1 MKVLITGA
9 GGQVGH
15 DLRLCLTGEVPAGG
29 AATALFGAEAVT
41 SGEFD
46 VVPVDRA
53 ALDVSDAAG
62 VDRAMA
68 ELRPDVVVHLAAYT
82 AVDRA
87 ETDAAQA
94 LLINEVGTQNVSRAA
109 SEVGAHL
116 IYVSTDYVF
125 AGDLGRS
132 LDETDVTGP
141 LSTYGS
147 TKLAGEERCA
157 PGSSIVRTSWVAGAS
172 KPNVLHLAARAA
184 ASGQEL
190 AFVEDQ
196 VGSLTA
202 AADLAAALVFFIR
215 NRPAGIVHVA
225 GSGEASWYEVIAHA
239 VAAAGGSRD
248 QVRPI
253 STAALDPQPLATR
266 PAYSPLISARHGEL
280 GSQPLPE
287 WQDGAD
293 RLIAALATRGTT

>member
-15 DLRLCLTGEVPAGG
+15 DLRLCLDGRVPPGGE
-29 AATALFGAEAVT
+29 ATALFGAEAVT
-41 SGEFD
+41 PGEFE
-46 VVPVDRA
+46 VIPVDRH
-53 ALDVSDAAG
+53 ALDVSDAEA
-62 VDRAMA
+62 VDRAVSGA
-68 ELRPDVVVHLAAYT
+68 QPEVVVHLAAYT

-87 ETDAAQA
+87 ETEKDRAQ
-94 LLINEVGTQNVSRAA
+94 LVNEVGTQNLSRAA
-109 SEVGAHL
+109 EGSGAHL

-125 AGDLGRS
+125 PGDLGRA
-132 LDETDVTGP
+132 LDETDATGP
-141 LSTYGS
+141 LSAYGA

-184 ASGQEL
+184 KSGQEL
-190 AFVEDQ
+190 AFVDDQ
-196 VGSLTA
+196 IGSLTA

-215 NRPAGIVHVA
+215 HRPQGIVHVA
-225 GSGEASWYEVIAHA
+225 GSGQASWYEVIAHA

-266 PAYSPLISARHGEL
+266 PSFSPLISRRHGEL